1 MMIEYGADTAAIDF
15 HSRRSVLMGIAA
27 ILSCPRGGYSMAELP
42 VEVAGITRPR
52 SVVARKALEFSRAQC
67 PEFLFNHC
75 MRTYLFGAVAMEHH
89 KVPYDPDAAFVA
101 ASLHDLGLLAAFES
115 VDGSFE
121 IDGAERAA
129 QLARDNGLD
138 SRAVEAVWQAIVLHD
153 GRFALAEHQ
162 GGEAMLVAM
171 GAGSDVLGP
180 DSGMIETRRVEE
192 ILEAFPRLKF
202 KQRFTALAV
211 MHCKRKPLSQRG
223 TWLESLCREEVPSA
237 WTSSLKQQ
245 IAAAPFSE

>member
-1 MMIEYGADTAAIDF
+1 
-15 HSRRSVLMGIAA
+15 
-27 ILSCPRGGYSMAELP
+27 
-42 VEVAGITRPR
+42 
-52 SVVARKALEFSRAQC
+52 
-67 PEFLFNHC
+67 

-115 VDGSFE
+115 VGGSFE

-171 GAGSDVLGP
+171 GAGSD
-180 DSGMIETRRVEE
+180 
-192 ILEAFPRLKF
+192 ARLQF

-211 MHCKRKPLSQRG
+211 EHCKRKPLSQRG
-223 TWLESLCREEVPSA
+223 TWLDSLCREEVSSA
-237 WTSSLKQQ
+237 WTRQEHLCNDSGQSPIL
-245 IAAAPFSE
+245 P